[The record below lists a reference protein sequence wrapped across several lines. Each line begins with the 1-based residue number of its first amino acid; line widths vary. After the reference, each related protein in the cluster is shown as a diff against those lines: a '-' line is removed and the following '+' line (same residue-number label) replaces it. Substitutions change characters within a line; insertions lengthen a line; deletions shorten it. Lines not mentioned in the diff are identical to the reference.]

1 MQSSYSHGTTAS
13 ADPASWKASNM
24 VDEDCA
30 TDDGIESSSESPSKV
45 RRTPPRKGR
54 CVVNTCEILPLDKG
68 TYGDTCMICGKES
81 TEVDGVVQCDSCD
94 GDMHKWCFSPI
105 MNWDDD
111 SVGKVYCSEDC
122 RRYKVSST
130 PEKREVG
137 LKIWLVRD
145 RLLRKFMRDK
155 DLQLVVDV
163 DYDSEDTQMHMHEF
177 DEYMICRDGNC
188 ELFTVGGSLK
198 LARDF
203 VVKVP
208 KNVQHYVTFGETC
221 KFILAVPRADTS
233 MQAQLLTAA
242 YNTGRDCSVKDIAD
256 LKAKNAS
263 LLVDIGRLKDKLAQ
277 CESCLTTI
285 RCAAVD
291 YTTLQHDVSKKRR
304 L

>member
-1 MQSSYSHGTTAS
+1 MQACYSLEGPGS
-13 ADPASWKASNM
+13 DEPVGWKASSQY
-24 VDEDCA
+24 DEDCG
-30 TDDGIESSSESPSKV
+30 TDDGIEASSESPCKV
-45 RRTPPRKGR
+45 RRTPPPKGR
-54 CVVNTCEILPLDKG
+54 PVVNTSEILPVDKG
-68 TYGDTCMICGKES
+68 TYGDSCMICGKDS

-94 GDMHKWCFSPI
+94 GDMHKWCFAPS

-111 SVGKVYCSEDC
+111 SVGKVYCSEEC
-122 RRYKVSST
+122 RRYRVAST

-145 RLLRKFMRDK
+145 GQLRKFMHDK

-163 DYDSEDTQMHMHEF
+163 DYDSEDTQVHMHEH

-188 ELFTVGGSLK
+188 ELFTVGGSCK

-242 YNTGRDCSVKDIAD
+242 YNTGRDGSAKHIAD
-256 LKAKNAS
+256 LKAKNAN
-263 LLVDIGRLKDKLAQ
+263 LLADIGRLKDKLAK

-291 YTTLQHDVSKKRR
+291 YSSGQKRR
-304 L
+304 CL